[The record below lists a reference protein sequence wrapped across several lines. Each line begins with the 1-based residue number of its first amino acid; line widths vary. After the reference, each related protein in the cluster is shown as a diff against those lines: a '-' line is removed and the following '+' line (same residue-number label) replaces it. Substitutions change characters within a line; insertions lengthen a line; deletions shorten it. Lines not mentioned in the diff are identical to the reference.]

1 MKDFKSIIYKR
12 NKLGPKSLAT
22 LPGLLNKTVPFHLDE
37 LKLIDIKAKY
47 NLVDELIKI
56 ISNEHC
62 YLGKLALVNIRLSD
76 FQMM

>member
-12 NKLGPKSLAT
+12 NQLGPKSLAA
-22 LPGLLNKTVPFHLDE
+22 LPGLLKKTVPFHLDE
-37 LKLIDIKAKY
+37 LKLMDLKIKY

-56 ISNEHC
+56 ISDEQC
-62 YLGKLALVNIRLSD
+62 YLGRLALVNIRLSD

>member
-37 LKLIDIKAKY
+37 LKLIDIKVKY
-47 NLVDELIKI
+47 NGLLK
-56 ISNEHC
+56 
-62 YLGKLALVNIRLSD
+62 
-76 FQMM
+76 